1 MKLSTHELTTNLETE
16 VLYVA
21 RHLWLNAHEKKSTP
35 YSYLAYAQHLLG
47 YARLGTNTSKH
58 IKPTHSI

>member
-1 MKLSTHELTTNLETE
+1 MKLSTHELTTNLEAE

-35 YSYLAYAQHLLG
+35 SSYLAYAQNLLG
-47 YARLGTNTSKH
+47 YDHLRKSAKKH
-58 IKPTHSI
+58 IKLTHSL